1 MLTYLRVDDDFLYE
15 VDYQLVKKL
24 LKKSKL
30 SVTTTML
37 TYLRVDDDFLYEV
50 DYQPVM
56 SWLRSCY

>member
-1 MLTYLRVDDDFLYE
+1 MYTAKQNTFNDENLKFCYTIIATILE
-15 VDYQLVKKL
+15 TIKS

-50 DYQPVM
+50 DYQPG
-56 SWLRSCY
+56 